1 MVKCIQFLFVL
12 FLIPGFPLLQCD
24 QVIDFPW
31 LVSENSLAAKS
42 EYGYLPAGK
51 RLWFDSE
58 PIPYPFNRT
67 GFILQLLKNP
77 FSVLYSSF
85 EGVLPFWRPPPV

>member
-12 FLIPGFPLLQCD
+12 FLILGFPLLQYD

-31 LVSENSLAAKS
+31 LVSENSLVAKS
-42 EYGYLPAGK
+42 EYGYLPASK
-51 RLWFDSE
+51 SLWFDSE
-58 PIPYPFNRT
+58 PIPPAFSQTR
-67 GFILQLLKNP
+67 FILQLLKNP

-85 EGVLPFWRPPPV
+85 EGVSPFWRPPPV